1 MPVDWHSTVVLYDV
15 IQYSCDTLHGVCAIV
30 WHSTVVLYVRQH
42 SSEPLTLSLDLLWPA
57 IELAPPE
64 CLTKVSPSN

>member
-1 MPVDWHSTVVLYDV
+1 
-15 IQYSCDTLHGVCAIV
+15 
-30 WHSTVVLYVRQH
+30 VLYVRQH
-42 SSEPLTLSLDLLWPA
+42 SSEPVTLSLDLLWPA